1 MGSKYHFLEIL
12 LGNLQKSMRQPAPP
26 VQTVTR
32 TPSSASTSS
41 TISTSSSEEEWST
54 SHQRTELRSE
64 SGYSSLDLE
73 EPYNTTTKDKSS
85 LQGQPHSVVKSKGHT
100 GLDRKWTETAESK
113 SKTDDE
119 EERLRLDEEN
129 EREDL
134 RKTEM
139 RIKELQS
146 SIMSLDWQL
155 ERTQIEKMK
164 KKTEKVQKRM
174 SLSLSTDHWDF
185 V

>member
-1 MGSKYHFLEIL
+1 MREHNSKRVKEENTEEL
-12 LGNLQKSMRQPAPP
+12 LN
-26 VQTVTR
+26 
-32 TPSSASTSS
+32 
-41 TISTSSSEEEWST
+41 IEEKK
-54 SHQRTELRSE
+54 TEKR
-64 SGYSSLDLE
+64 
-73 EPYNTTTKDKSS
+73 
-85 LQGQPHSVVKSKGHT
+85 
-100 GLDRKWTETAESK
+100 
-113 SKTDDE
+113 DDE